1 MKIGKTTSDV
11 LFSGVINVAIR
22 LRGLVFIPLIT
33 ISLGVDAF
41 GAYTQILSIASL
53 LELIF
58 GLGLHA
64 GLVRYG
70 RRSVDTADLY
80 YSLLVVASLSTLVVT
95 AVVAVFAEQLATLT
109 LGDAGYASAFRI
121 GALLILIRTVF
132 RSAQNYFRIDSRIK
146 VFSAV
151 EGIRAYGDITAVAI
165 SVYALGLGLDGLF
178 TSMVLFEAA
187 FLGVLQLQIVRE
199 VGITIPSFPDLRA
212 NLEYSVPVAIS
223 SLAGNV
229 SSRVDRIMI
238 GFFLGASAVGVYSIA
253 YQIAVA
259 MSMYVKPI
267 EQTFFPE
274 FSDFIDEN
282 RYEKCANYL
291 RTGTRYF
298 LIIAV
303 PTAGGMFLIGPDVI
317 SILTAGQGTP
327 SPYLVG
333 VIALGIT
340 IGGIERLTGTILDAV
355 EETALRAKIIWA
367 GAVANILIN
376 AVLIPSFGI
385 MGAAVATVLT
395 FVLIAGLTIYRV
407 ADILP
412 STLPWL
418 TVGRTVAATLVMIVV
433 AETFVP
439 DRIVITVVLSALL
452 YFGALFASRE
462 LTLSELRTRLPIQ
475 R

>member
-11 LFSGVINVAIR
+11 LFGGVIKVAIR

-33 ISLGVDAF
+33 ITLGVDAF
-41 GAYTQILSIASL
+41 GAYTQILAIASP

-58 GLGLHA
+58 GLGLYA
-64 GLVRYG
+64 SLVRYG

-80 YSLLVVASLSTLVVT
+80 YSLLIVAGLSSLVAT
-95 AVVAVFAEQLATLT
+95 AAVAVFAEQLATFT

-121 GALLILIRTVF
+121 GALLVLIRTVF

-151 EGIRAYGDITAVAI
+151 EGVRAYGDITAVAV
-165 SVYALGLGLDGLF
+165 SVYVLGLGLEGLF
-178 TSMVLFEAA
+178 TSMILFEAVFVGA
-187 FLGVLQLQIVRE
+187 LHLQIVRE
-199 VGITIPSFPDLRA
+199 IGVTIPSFPDLRTH
-212 NLEYSVPVAIS
+212 LEYSIPFAVS
-223 SLAGNV
+223 SLGGNV
-229 SSRVDRIMI
+229 LSRVDRIMI

-253 YQIAVA
+253 YQIAIAV
-259 MSMYVKPI
+259 SMYVKPI

-274 FSDFIDEN
+274 FSNFIDEN

-303 PTAGGMFLIGPDVI
+303 PTVGGMFLIGPDVI
-317 SILTAGQGTP
+317 SILTAGRGTP

-333 VIALGIT
+333 VIAVGIA
-340 IGGIERLTGTILDAV
+340 IGGVERLTGTILDAV

-367 GAVANILIN
+367 GAVVNILIN
-376 AVLIPSFGI
+376 AVMIPSFGI

-395 FVLIAGLTIYRV
+395 FLLIAGLTIYRV

-412 STLPWL
+412 ATLPWL
-418 TVGRTVAATLVMIVV
+418 TIGRTAAATLVMIIV
-433 AETFVP
+433 AETFVS
-439 DRIVITVVLSALL
+439 DRIAVTVVLSTLL
-452 YFGALFASRE
+452 YFGALLASRE
-462 LTLSELRTRLPIQ
+462 LTLNELRTRLPL
-475 R
+475 